1 MASIHCHRIS
11 RCGILTLVAVLHH
24 GLELLHLKSHL
35 VQLVLCADHARG
47 LGQHLLRAPAVLDDQ
62 VGGERGLVRGE
73 APDPEVV
80 DLADARHP
88 EEDVP
93 HQVVAH
99 TAGGRLH
106 QDPEGVPQDGEC
118 GGEHEEAEDEGA
130 YGVDDGV
137 LGLEVDD
144 QSSRE
149 YA

>member
-1 MASIHCHRIS
+1 MTRWAES
-11 RCGILTLVAVLHH
+11 AVLSVVR
-24 GLELLHLKSHL
+24 LQTRRLWTWRSSCDSLYDSL
-35 VQLVLCADHARG
+35 VTAY
-47 LGQHLLRAPAVLDDQ
+47 
-62 VGGERGLVRGE
+62 
-73 APDPEVV
+73 
-80 DLADARHP
+80 LADARHP

>member
-1 MASIHCHRIS
+1 MYDSL
-11 RCGILTLVAVLHH
+11 LTAY
-24 GLELLHLKSHL
+24 
-35 VQLVLCADHARG
+35 
-47 LGQHLLRAPAVLDDQ
+47 
-62 VGGERGLVRGE
+62 
-73 APDPEVV
+73 
-80 DLADARHP
+80 LADARHP